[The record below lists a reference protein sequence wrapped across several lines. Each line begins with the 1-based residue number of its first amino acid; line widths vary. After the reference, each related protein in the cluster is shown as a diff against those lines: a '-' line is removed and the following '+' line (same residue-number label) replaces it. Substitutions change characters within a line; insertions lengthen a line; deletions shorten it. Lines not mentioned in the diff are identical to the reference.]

1 MAYDPQVI
9 RAAQERLEQ
18 RRSDADTRAAALR
31 AQLTAQDPT
40 LREIEVQVAET
51 LPQIT
56 RVILDGGDAAA
67 LHAVQQRN
75 LALQRQLADRLHALG
90 YSENNF
96 EPQYTCPK
104 CRDTGYAD
112 GRMCDCYRRLLQEE
126 ACKRLSSLS
135 AMKLTSFDEMDPT
148 LYDGTPDPKLG
159 VSPRQRM
166 LDIIAY
172 CRSYAQQFTPQADS
186 LLLQGATGTG
196 KTHLAL
202 AIARTVTE
210 QGYGVVYGSMQPLLR
225 RMESEHFGRAE
236 GDSTA
241 QLTACD
247 LLVLDDL
254 GMEFD
259 SPFYRACI
267 YTLINDRLL
276 SGRPTVISTNLGFGA
291 IKERYG
297 EQIASRILG
306 GFQPLMCTG
315 RDIRLLLRQRAMR

>member
-31 AQLTAQDPT
+31 AKLTAQDPT
-40 LREIEVQVAET
+40 LREIEVQVAEA

-126 ACKRLSSLS
+126 ACKRLSSFS
-135 AMKLTSFDEMDPT
+135 A
-148 LYDGTPDPKLG
+148 
-159 VSPRQRM
+159 R
-166 LDIIAY
+166 
-172 CRSYAQQFTPQADS
+172 
-186 LLLQGATGTG
+186 
-196 KTHLAL
+196 
-202 AIARTVTE
+202 
-210 QGYGVVYGSMQPLLR
+210 
-225 RMESEHFGRAE
+225 
-236 GDSTA
+236 
-241 QLTACD
+241 
-247 LLVLDDL
+247 
-254 GMEFD
+254 
-259 SPFYRACI
+259 
-267 YTLINDRLL
+267 
-276 SGRPTVISTNLGFGA
+276 
-291 IKERYG
+291 
-297 EQIASRILG
+297 
-306 GFQPLMCTG
+306 
-315 RDIRLLLRQRAMR
+315 